1 MLAGVNPS
9 DVIEISDNEYEEI
22 EEESLDSGESDEEWE
37 KEIPSKARLHHW
49 IKMKK
54 ISGATPKR
62 KTQKPKR
69 GGGGRGGH
77 QGNFLAPVAKT
88 RAKKPVVV
96 VPKLPKVLVPTIF
109 KIKPSME
116 IVKPTRTIRPTTLWR
131 MKKMG
136 QRDVD
141 EISI

>member
-54 ISGATPKR
+54 VSGATPKWLTTCSLPGRPWRPKTATTATPGTSPVWAAVWRPASFCSR
-62 KTQKPKR
+62 KVAA
-69 GGGGRGGH
+69 GGRGAAELGEP
-77 QGNFLAPVAKT
+77 QFFRG
-88 RAKKPVVV
+88 
-96 VPKLPKVLVPTIF
+96 KL
-109 KIKPSME
+109 
-116 IVKPTRTIRPTTLWR
+116 
-131 MKKMG
+131 
-136 QRDVD
+136 
-141 EISI
+141 